1 MFPSPVTPCTEYF
14 LSFFFFT
21 IVSSWFN
28 TSTRYQYNV
37 TLPFIWFFGCFFQ
50 HSRLN
55 WYRKG
60 AYCGWFQVH
69 VNWELIPTSIAYVIL
84 NKLTNLF
91 NARAQFSHFLSQMFP
106 HNTTSVCLSLR
117 PWTSD
122 NSLLFTPPPLHVISS
137 FHVKYP
143 SIIMSSPLPLRPYF
157 SQPSC
162 GLLLR
167 NLWFWRERIL
177 PARAEYEAPYSYSL
191 HRRST
196 ASDRSDC
203 LNTDDTQVLISWHL
217 SAFFFAKIL
226 ILPYG
231 LIKKVNMVTSDVIP
245 PIQPKSITASRESL
259 QEGQS
264 VNLLYNACHLGGNK

>member
-122 NSLLFTPPPLHVISS
+122 NSLLFTPPPLTCHFLISCQIPL
-137 FHVKYP
+137 HYYEL
-143 SIIMSSPLPLRPYF
+143 SSSAKALFFPT
-157 SQPSC
+157 Q
-162 GLLLR
+162 
-167 NLWFWRERIL
+167 LWFIVKKFMILTRTDFASKGRIW
-177 PARAEYEAPYSYSL
+177 
-191 HRRST
+191 ST
-196 ASDRSDC
+196 
-203 LNTDDTQVLISWHL
+203 
-217 SAFFFAKIL
+217 
-226 ILPYG
+226 
-231 LIKKVNMVTSDVIP
+231 
-245 PIQPKSITASRESL
+245 L
-259 QEGQS
+259 Q
-264 VNLLYNACHLGGNK
+264 L